1 MKEEMKEF
9 ESERSTRV
17 PFLGCAPAPIREG
30 RRKRQK
36 WERGDMS
43 GAWWGK
49 NKKKGR
55 EGGYVGGGGKKG
67 KEKKIIIIIK
77 FKSINQNYIPNTIF
91 F

>member
-49 NKKKGR
+49 NKKNGR
-55 EGGYVGGGGKKG
+55 EEGTWVVGEKRGKK
-67 KEKKIIIIIK
+67 KK
-77 FKSINQNYIPNTIF
+77 
-91 F
+91 